1 MMASQ
6 KQSVEW
12 LKLCLRNS
20 RSWIEHL
27 HHERMRLTETIQK
40 AEEECDYRQAQIE
53 QAEADGI
60 TEFDPK
66 RFKLKK
72 KREAN

>member
-1 MMASQ
+1 MANR
-6 KQSVEW
+6 KKSVEW

-20 RSWIEHL
+20 RSWIERL
-27 HHERMRLTETIQK
+27 HRERMRLTETIEK

-53 QAEADGI
+53 QAEAEGI